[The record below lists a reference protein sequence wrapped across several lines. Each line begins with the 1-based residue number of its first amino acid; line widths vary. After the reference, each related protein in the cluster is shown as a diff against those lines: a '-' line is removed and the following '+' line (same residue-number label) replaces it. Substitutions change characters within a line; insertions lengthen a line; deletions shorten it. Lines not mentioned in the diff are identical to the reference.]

1 MRLNTARLVHCV
13 LSLAVL
19 MLAACST
26 NDSYTIGGTVTG
38 LTGSGGPQSVVL
50 QNNGLDNLVIS
61 ANGPFTFAT
70 ALTSTSTTNPTYNV
84 TILTQPIGQ
93 TCTVTGGNGVATSNI
108 ASVVVNCA
116 STTANYAYVVNA
128 GGGISQFTFAAG
140 GALTPNLNAIS
151 AAVTGASPYAI
162 AIAPSGTYAYV
173 VNSGDDTLSQYNIG
187 SDGALTAMTP
197 PTVPSGGR
205 SPYAIAIAPS
215 GAYAYVANS
224 GNGTIAQYT
233 IGGNG
238 ALTAMTPATVPS
250 GSGVSS
256 KPESIVVDPSSRYVY
271 VANYGD
277 NTVSE
282 YTIGGN
288 GALTAMTPVTVAA
301 GQQPISIA
309 VDPSGPNVYV
319 ANYSSL
325 ATAGTVSEYTIGTG
339 GVLTPNALSPI
350 VSAGANPVSITAD
363 PAGPYVYV
371 ANQSSLAAA
380 GTVSEFT
387 ISTGGALA
395 PIGVALVGQSPYS
408 VTVDHS
414 SLYAYVANYGSGT
427 VSQFIIGAGGALT
440 ANATATVSVG
450 SSPISVITT
459 Q

>member
-238 ALTAMTPATVPS
+238 ALTAMTP
-250 GSGVSS
+250 
-256 KPESIVVDPSSRYVY
+256 
-271 VANYGD
+271 
-277 NTVSE
+277 
-282 YTIGGN
+282 
-288 GALTAMTPVTVAA
+288 VTVAA